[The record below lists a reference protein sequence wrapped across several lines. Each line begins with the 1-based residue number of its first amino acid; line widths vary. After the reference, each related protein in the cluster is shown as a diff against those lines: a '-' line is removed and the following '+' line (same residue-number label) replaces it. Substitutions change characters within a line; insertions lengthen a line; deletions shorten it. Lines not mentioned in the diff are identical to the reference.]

1 MSTQDDE
8 DPIQRARRL
17 RSAAVALRQSLHQA
31 AERLHLARTA
41 LAEQR
46 RSLDPGRTAYAGRPA
61 PCRTIPPEESADR
74 DFRAPS

>member
-41 LAEQR
+41 LAEQQR
-46 RSLDPGRTAYAGRPA
+46 QRVAPDRVEGGPRAARLPHDPTRGG
-61 PCRTIPPEESADR
+61 
-74 DFRAPS
+74 FR

>member
-41 LAEQR
+41 LAEQQR
-46 RSLDPGRTAYAGRPA
+46 QRVDP
-61 PCRTIPPEESADR
+61 DR
-74 DFRAPS
+74 VEGGPRATRLPHDPTRGGFR

>member
-8 DPIQRARRL
+8 DPIQHARRL

-46 RSLDPGRTAYAGRPA
+46 QRVAPDRLEGPRAARLPHDPTRGG
-61 PCRTIPPEESADR
+61 
-74 DFRAPS
+74 FR